1 MKRLKD
7 QKKEINVNSIMLFAS
22 DPDDDMNLFKRRH
35 FTGELRDEDVEDNL
49 YPDSVS
55 HDESMFEKAYK
66 CLIGDAFARMV
77 ENRVSEIQYY
87 NQYNDEIYH
96 SNILDNA
103 KQIIRAHDA
112 MYSNGKSSRD
122 YLAEAQELVNSE
134 DEYISTSSRVLNSY
148 IGGISR
154 RFVTPVIG
162 KASHC
167 KSSWVDFNIAQGLK

>member
-1 MKRLKD
+1 MFHNPNLLNTYLDNIMPNYFLDKKRRLIVYIMKRLKD

-77 ENRVSEIQYY
+77 ENRVS
-87 NQYNDEIYH
+87 
-96 SNILDNA
+96 
-103 KQIIRAHDA
+103 
-112 MYSNGKSSRD
+112 
-122 YLAEAQELVNSE
+122 
-134 DEYISTSSRVLNSY
+134 
-148 IGGISR
+148 
-154 RFVTPVIG
+154 
-162 KASHC
+162 
-167 KSSWVDFNIAQGLK
+167 